1 MTDTEPAGDTVP
13 DGPAAGQTE
22 QAIDDRADPGPSTDP
37 GGYTDRGERAEAEA
51 FRGDGSYSAGEFAG
65 GTLTGDG

>member
-1 MTDTEPAGDTVP
+1 MIDTAPSGDTMP

-22 QAIDDRADPGPSTDP
+22 QAIDDRADSGPSTDP
-37 GGYTDRGERAEAEA
+37 GAYTDRGDRAEAEA

-65 GTLTGDG
+65 GGVTEDS